1 MTRNTGRDLTDSSR
15 SAKVKALEPRHF
27 VDVVQRIF
35 LSLEKFCAA
44 LFHSV
49 SLGIMGRALRY
60 FIVNGLKKHRRRF

>member
-35 LSLEKFCAA
+35 LSLEKFLRSLVPQRVFRCYGESVT
-44 LFHSV
+44 LFYSEWT
-49 SLGIMGRALRY
+49 
-60 FIVNGLKKHRRRF
+60 